1 MSVGAGKFTIIWEL
15 TGTHSLTRGCVTWSE
30 DISGTFVTTDI
41 YRPTAFMSHTRSDT
55 TLPHLYR
62 HLSDLVRNLQ
72 LLFSLWKKKSFKVVS
87 VILLAYFN
95 QFSSG
100 LLCLTLPSRLSFSS
114 FILTR
119 FIPSLHGFIPWVLHL
134 FASSYS

>member
-1 MSVGAGKFTIIWEL
+1 MTGGAGKFTIKREL
-15 TGTHSLTRGCVTWSE
+15 TVIHSLTRGCVTWNV
-30 DISGTFVTTDI
+30 DISGTFVTADI
-41 YRPTAFMSHTRSDT
+41 YRPIVFMSHTRSDP

-62 HLSDLVRNLQ
+62 HLPDLVRNLQ
-72 LLFSLWKKKSFKVVS
+72 LLFSLRKKSFKVVS

-100 LLCLTLPSRLSFSS
+100 FICLTLPSRLSFSS
-114 FILTR
+114 FILTH

-134 FASSYS
+134 FASFYS